1 MVTNPLLVAPPQSAN
16 IRGNRSWGTKVDET
30 LKDLKRIRE
39 ETEERFRSLLER
51 LDAEQA
57 RLREEGSAV
66 ATQIERLAGEPKGGG
81 MRGLLELLQ
90 SMQRGC
96 VEAIALLN
104 EGLREMMA
112 LDNARSAELARQLT
126 VLPLSRMDLLFDEF
140 ERRLEALESRLQRLE

>member
-1 MVTNPLLVAPPQSAN
+1 M
-16 IRGNRSWGTKVDET
+16 RGNRPWGNKVDET

-51 LDAEQA
+51 LDAEQS
-57 RLREEGSAV
+57 RLREEGSA
-66 ATQIERLAGEPKGGG
+66 AAAQIERLAGELKGGG
-81 MRGLLELLQ
+81 LQGLLERLL
-90 SMQRGC
+90 SIQRGC
-96 VEAIALLN
+96 VEAVALLN